1 MPVEATQDFS
11 FQIAFINDSCGDI
24 PQTEI
29 SNTSEM
35 KFDDSFFGTLP
46 FCISKTWQKKKS
58 GCTGKNQCNLF
69 RPRQYEHSKPV
80 GKERTAKAVLPQHL
94 LKKQWKNLRMAAHM
108 HGREKRNEV
117 LGVLPHKSCRWTCST
132 KKTGYTENG
141 ITCETHDNS
150 IFGVM
155 EMYPKEIAS
164 SILFLP
170 HLP

>member
-1 MPVEATQDFS
+1 MEA
-11 FQIAFINDSCGDI
+11 
-24 PQTEI
+24 E
-29 SNTSEM
+29 
-35 KFDDSFFGTLP
+35 
-46 FCISKTWQKKKS
+46 
-58 GCTGKNQCNLF
+58 
-69 RPRQYEHSKPV
+69 
-80 GKERTAKAVLPQHL
+80 LPQHL
-94 LKKQWKNLRMAAHM
+94 LRKQWKNLCMAAHM

-150 IFGVM
+150 IFGAM

>member
-1 MPVEATQDFS
+1 MEATQDFS

-46 FCISKTWQKKKS
+46 FCISKTWQKKKIRLHW
-58 GCTGKNQCNLF
+58 KNQCNLF
-69 RPRQYEHSKPV
+69 WPRQNDYSKQV
-80 GKERTAKAVLPQHL
+80 GKERTKKAVLPQHL
-94 LKKQWKNLRMAAHM
+94 LQEQWENLRMAAHM

-141 ITCETHDNS
+141 RR
-150 IFGVM
+150 
-155 EMYPKEIAS
+155 
-164 SILFLP
+164 
-170 HLP
+170 